1 MARLQA
7 QIDVLSSMPQTGEG
21 GWGGAGLNDSL
32 PIHPSFRQSVRLPEP
47 FLFVGVLSTGGS
59 RGRRNAV
66 RATWMA
72 TAPPEV
78 MVKFVLYE
86 EERSARIRE
95 EAAEYGDMVFV
106 PSRGQ
111 IDYRSI
117 VVKVWSM
124 VEWVVAHTNPNFIMK
139 TDDDAYIDC
148 PALVKDLR
156 SRCQNADCRNERLYW
171 GEEKRKGEVIV
182 TSGNKWSN
190 EEYWKYTGLKEY
202 FPYMFGGGYLT
213 ALKTMP
219 NEDATFGFWVNGLN
233 LARVDH
239 PLVMASA
246 GTCCLEEADLGGD
259 PHATRGYHWLAR
271 QPWRGDGGALLVQ
284 RTRSTPAISL
294 PGQGLHIEVLHLDA
308 ARLTTRMH
316 SSLNASTLASTTAWG
331 WRRGAY
337 AHWLGPDVVAYAAW
351 ACGLQEPCTEIR
363 ALGDES
369 RRTTL
374 QRPLVA
380 VSRDGTLGLC
390 VSLTR
395 LEAAAP
401 GFGVARAEP
410 GTRFGALA
418 ADGLWIQRLDG
429 AEAAP
434 PPRLLLSYERLL
446 AAAQETRRRAAAPA
460 PAPGIEPGSGSG
472 RAKHRGSPDRAFTF
486 TANATGGDLWAVPG
500 LPEERAAALAE
511 GESGVLAACFHSS
524 VFLIQVEGRSA
535 RPLALPAPLA
545 AVAGNVTHC
554 AFAPGRGDTLAV
566 ELSRSGWAGPARHVA
581 VWNLATGDVFP
592 AAKYEDA
599 SWPGPHHL
607 LTDLV
612 PAWSPDGHTLALSTS
627 GLWDQGCQAVLQDVS
642 PAQAW
647 AGGGLGEEEP
657 WPGRARQSAAPT
669 LLPGPG
675 ALAPAG
681 AAGPAEALPSEGR
694 AAGAASEA
702 ALPDVR
708 VLLDVT
714 GGRLSGLAHLRRAGA
729 DLAAWSLHA
738 VVVLE
743 ETAAAGDAR
752 SAGDMKSTGDAAMAG
767 DAAAA
772 SVGSSQATA
781 ASAAP
786 GGAPPHLRM
795 HFWQSSTAGTT
806 PPQAGPVLAS
816 ASLPAIKDA
825 LLGSQATGGA
835 GGWRGA
841 GWRGPWADLRAW
853 VGWGAS
859 ADAAPWRP
867 EWALGAGAGA
877 EEDPAAAELA
887 AFISGRLADC
897 AWERGPGSVVLAL
910 ALPANLHYAVLQRL
924 ALDGSLHLLARV
936 LVVWPVDVLTWHQAQ
951 AWEGVLGTVH
961 LPWEYLSP
969 GDAPAAERQRR
980 GWDGAAR
987 E

>member
-1 MARLQA
+1 MT
-7 QIDVLSSMPQTGEG
+7 P
-21 GWGGAGLNDSL
+21 
-32 PIHPSFRQSVRLPEP
+32 PS
-47 FLFVGVLSTGGS
+47 
-59 RGRRNAV
+59 
-66 RATWMA
+66 
-72 TAPPEV
+72 
-78 MVKFVLYE
+78 
-86 EERSARIRE
+86 
-95 EAAEYGDMVFV
+95 
-106 PSRGQ
+106 
-111 IDYRSI
+111 
-117 VVKVWSM
+117 
-124 VEWVVAHTNPNFIMK
+124 
-139 TDDDAYIDC
+139 
-148 PALVKDLR
+148 
-156 SRCQNADCRNERLYW
+156 
-171 GEEKRKGEVIV
+171 
-182 TSGNKWSN
+182 
-190 EEYWKYTGLKEY
+190 
-202 FPYMFGGGYLT
+202 
-213 ALKTMP
+213 
-219 NEDATFGFWVNGLN
+219 
-233 LARVDH
+233 
-239 PLVMASA
+239 
-246 GTCCLEEADLGGD
+246 
-259 PHATRGYHWLAR
+259 HA
-271 QPWRGDGGALLVQ
+271 
-284 RTRSTPAISL
+284 
-294 PGQGLHIEVLHLDA
+294 
-308 ARLTTRMH
+308 
-316 SSLNASTLASTTAWG
+316 
-331 WRRGAY
+331 
-337 AHWLGPDVVAYAAW
+337 
-351 ACGLQEPCTEIR
+351 
-363 ALGDES
+363 
-369 RRTTL
+369 
-374 QRPLVA
+374 
-380 VSRDGTLGLC
+380 
-390 VSLTR
+390 
-395 LEAAAP
+395 
-401 GFGVARAEP
+401 
-410 GTRFGALA
+410 
-418 ADGLWIQRLDG
+418 
-429 AEAAP
+429 
-434 PPRLLLSYERLL
+434 
-446 AAAQETRRRAAAPA
+446 
-460 PAPGIEPGSGSG
+460 
-472 RAKHRGSPDRAFTF
+472 
-486 TANATGGDLWAVPG
+486 
-500 LPEERAAALAE
+500 
-511 GESGVLAACFHSS
+511 
-524 VFLIQVEGRSA
+524 
-535 RPLALPAPLA
+535 
-545 AVAGNVTHC
+545 
-554 AFAPGRGDTLAV
+554 
-566 ELSRSGWAGPARHVA
+566 
-581 VWNLATGDVFP
+581 

-910 ALPANLHYAVLQRL
+910 ALPANLHVRPGWHMGLQGGGRGVQRGNVTLRSACARVWGATQAVTLVCACGRHVPDAADVVWGAGATVRDRDPPRSLPAAGRCIADGCRAHAMLPLSPCLQYAVLQRL
-924 ALDGSLHLLARV
+924 ALDGSLHLLARL